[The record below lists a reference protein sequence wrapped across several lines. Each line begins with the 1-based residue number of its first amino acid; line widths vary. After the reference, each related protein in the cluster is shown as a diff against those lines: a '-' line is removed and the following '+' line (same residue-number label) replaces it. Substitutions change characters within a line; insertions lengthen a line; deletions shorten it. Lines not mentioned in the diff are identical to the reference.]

1 MTVPT
6 AGPGEPKDW
15 GQEEALAQVRHE
27 SVLALLPAS
36 VYLCFLGYT
45 LIKHQTNTKTPGVPC
60 LGKEL
65 SLRCHAGNDLSLTKV
80 PLNTSSTKDPG
91 DFFEERI

>member
-1 MTVPT
+1 MPGGRQTFSQLQLPLWESQMTVPT
-6 AGPGEPKDW
+6 AGPGEPKGW

-45 LIKHQTNTKTPGVPC
+45 LIKHHVLDTRQT
-60 LGKEL
+60 
-65 SLRCHAGNDLSLTKV
+65 LRLLEYPVWEKSC
-80 PLNTSSTKDPG
+80 P
-91 DFFEERI
+91 